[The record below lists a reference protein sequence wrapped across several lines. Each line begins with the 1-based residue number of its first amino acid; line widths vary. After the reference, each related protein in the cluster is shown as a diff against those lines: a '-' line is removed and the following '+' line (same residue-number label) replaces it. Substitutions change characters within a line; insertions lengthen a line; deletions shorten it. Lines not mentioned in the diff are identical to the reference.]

1 MSDILTAV
9 DIDERSSSISKEI
22 ESSTAKYIKS
32 RVVKELNKIRR
43 KYSEEGKEFDINEHK
58 QRLYNEIA
66 NDQDTNHYRQ
76 FLEEEIT
83 TKIENYSAIRSQI
96 DELNELH
103 FLSAEIERLEMQGK
117 MIKPFRDLV
126 QLSVKNIGRYNKYC
140 EVLNSKF
147 DEFIKSVR
155 ELPKLNFKKHYN
167 NLFSEE
173 DPLEILLAMRKLY
186 TISKDID
193 GLELYDMFNMMNNI
207 EMSNLLSDICFW
219 SKEDNL
225 INILNTQS
233 GKISSLFEK
242 KIISNRLLGILLR
255 NSTDRNNEINPPLP
269 LVTNNS
275 VTCYDSTYI
284 TTTTNNKM
292 YPTRTI
298 GELLFE
304 IINDDNKYIDKTE
317 RKQIYMTYDG
327 TRPFANEYYKWNG
340 LQVFDI
346 DLKEWI
352 ARGNNINKLRNK
364 LYESLQDFHWFLW
377 ICLSSSGKGI
387 HIYTKVAPP
396 HHIYLKDQDENNE
409 ISTFYYVVNYH
420 SKSSVIYDIIYDIRK
435 EFGFIDSDFIES
447 TEQSKYET
455 GFELKYLDNSVGRIT
470 SGIRLTYD
478 PNVMV
483 NPNFLDLPIGLN
495 LCQTAKGFDYKKD
508 IDNILLRKSTV
519 ADKFYERMQE
529 MLEAHNSVVK
539 APHKS
544 SINISEYV
552 LQGYDISKYK
562 EMPLSMI
569 KYRVRYE
576 VCNTLADM
584 FGKDGLQLAHMV
596 LRSEECKNV
605 NEINAFYSSAI
616 RNHKKAS
623 KFGLDILQQCGVVKS
638 VDKEFNEELV
648 DKYKLFL
655 KKQIEKSIK
664 LDDVD
669 YDIRLKD
676 NEFIGHREKEVLSKL
691 RSDKINL
698 IYAAPS
704 VGKCFAKDTPILM
717 FDGSI
722 KMVQDIQVGDLL
734 MGPDSK
740 PRRVLSLAR
749 GREQMLKVI
758 PKRFG
763 EPFITNRSHIHSMIM
778 SGDWRYNLTEHGPKI
793 PSDDIIYDLTYDDY
807 LCSGGHK
814 IEKLKMFR
822 VGVEFPHKEHKLSS
836 YFLGLWL
843 GDGCSR
849 NQGITV
855 GIQDLKETR
864 AFLEG
869 YAKKLGMEVH
879 EHIDKKN
886 INVSILFINKSGV
899 NKHNK
904 FYENYILS
912 CLREYD
918 LIMNKH
924 IPQEYLTADRKSRLY
939 LMAGLID
946 SDGYLQ
952 RDSIGF
958 VNKSEKLVDD
968 VCYLARSLGYGASK
982 HPKVVNGTTYWRMSI
997 SGDFSD
1003 LPLRIK
1009 RKKPTQKTKM
1019 NPLVTGFDFELLPED
1034 DYYGFVIDGDKR
1046 FLLGDFTVTHNTEFV
1061 KDLARQKRVML
1072 VLPFISVIK
1081 NKIESD
1087 ETIMELFDCYYD
1099 NKDISKIEHGINAV
1113 TTFDKFSRA
1122 SYEKIS
1128 RMFDYI
1134 VIDEEHLLFNSQY
1147 RINTTSNAVKKLRQL
1162 LYISSNDPF
1171 AAKII
1176 LMTGTPTGSEF
1187 FFKNNGNFIRIYKKL
1202 MKKTMEFH
1210 ICDDILDT
1218 TTRLAYKV
1226 YQLIEQDHKIII
1238 PTNKGDIY
1246 TEKMI
1251 GMVRHLLQRE
1261 VKYGYYKRSNN
1272 EQEIVSKIN
1281 NENTVG
1287 DYEIVF
1293 CSNYLSVGIDINDT
1307 AKPFAVLYCGNW
1319 SGFEIEQFN
1328 SRIRRQDIKSYYFVK
1343 TIDNAGHF
1351 DELLYEEPKFQLRL
1365 TKEDI
1370 ANFKDDKAVAEK
1382 KQEFIAQYDPV
1393 LHTIT
1398 TPGFSTISGQ
1408 IRFNQEEY
1416 ELTNFENKYSE
1427 CYQHPL
1433 RVASTLAK
1441 YGYEIKVSTQFDGLD
1456 ADLQH
1461 ELKQVGI
1468 DSAKEEKM
1476 LKNDLLIGTFKDLIN
1491 INKYVSEETALEFNN
1506 TIEYII
1512 KNSFSVVEDR
1522 DMMDCYVKVV
1532 FNPFAQP
1539 EKVFVRSKVALDKML
1554 RPAHYLVQRYS
1565 TNKCMDIID
1574 QYIDTKGLL
1583 RKKNFMRAINLLKLV
1598 EAHGN
1603 NELSAGVEKC
1613 IEEIY
1618 DYVDK
1623 FVIDSNLKVSY
1634 SSHMNFLDN
1643 LTNNYIS
1650 YLGLTIR
1657 TRYGFDKLRDSV
1669 VEIFRDIAV
1678 TERSGK
1684 DVKFRYNKLP
1694 DQDSYNIINRRSVD
1708 ILIEKMFA
1716 ITNDIVTES
1725 RINPKERH
1733 IELETQSF

>member
-304 IINDDNKYIDKTE
+304 IINDDNKYIDKTQ

-529 MLEAHNSVVK
+529 MLEAHNSVEK

-676 NEFIGHREKEVLSKL
+676 DEYIGHREKEVLSKL

-698 IYAAPS
+698 IYAAPAL
-704 VGKCFAKDTPILM
+704 GKT
-717 FDGSI
+717 
-722 KMVQDIQVGDLL
+722 Q
-734 MGPDSK
+734 
-740 PRRVLSLAR
+740 
-749 GREQMLKVI
+749 
-758 PKRFG
+758 
-763 EPFITNRSHIHSMIM
+763 FI
-778 SGDWRYNLTEHGPKI
+778 
-793 PSDDIIYDLTYDDY
+793 
-807 LCSGGHK
+807 
-814 IEKLKMFR
+814 
-822 VGVEFPHKEHKLSS
+822 
-836 YFLGLWL
+836 
-843 GDGCSR
+843 
-849 NQGITV
+849 
-855 GIQDLKETR
+855 
-864 AFLEG
+864 
-869 YAKKLGMEVH
+869 
-879 EHIDKKN
+879 
-886 INVSILFINKSGV
+886 
-899 NKHNK
+899 
-904 FYENYILS
+904 
-912 CLREYD
+912 
-918 LIMNKH
+918 
-924 IPQEYLTADRKSRLY
+924 
-939 LMAGLID
+939 
-946 SDGYLQ
+946 
-952 RDSIGF
+952 
-958 VNKSEKLVDD
+958 
-968 VCYLARSLGYGASK
+968 
-982 HPKVVNGTTYWRMSI
+982 
-997 SGDFSD
+997 
-1003 LPLRIK
+1003 
-1009 RKKPTQKTKM
+1009 
-1019 NPLVTGFDFELLPED
+1019 
-1034 DYYGFVIDGDKR
+1034 
-1046 FLLGDFTVTHNTEFV
+1046 
-1061 KDLARQKRVML
+1061 KDLARKKRVML

-1081 NKIESD
+1081 NKIETD

-1441 YGYEIKVSTQFDGLD
+1441 YGYEIVVSTQFDGLD

>member
-304 IINDDNKYIDKTE
+304 IINDDNKYIDKTQ

-529 MLEAHNSVVK
+529 MLEAHNSVEK

-664 LDDVD
+664 LDDID

-676 NEFIGHREKEVLSKL
+676 DEYIGHKEKEVLSKL

-698 IYAAPS
+698 IYAAPAL
-704 VGKCFAKDTPILM
+704 GKT
-717 FDGSI
+717 
-722 KMVQDIQVGDLL
+722 Q
-734 MGPDSK
+734 
-740 PRRVLSLAR
+740 
-749 GREQMLKVI
+749 
-758 PKRFG
+758 
-763 EPFITNRSHIHSMIM
+763 FI
-778 SGDWRYNLTEHGPKI
+778 
-793 PSDDIIYDLTYDDY
+793 
-807 LCSGGHK
+807 
-814 IEKLKMFR
+814 
-822 VGVEFPHKEHKLSS
+822 
-836 YFLGLWL
+836 
-843 GDGCSR
+843 
-849 NQGITV
+849 
-855 GIQDLKETR
+855 
-864 AFLEG
+864 
-869 YAKKLGMEVH
+869 
-879 EHIDKKN
+879 
-886 INVSILFINKSGV
+886 
-899 NKHNK
+899 
-904 FYENYILS
+904 
-912 CLREYD
+912 
-918 LIMNKH
+918 
-924 IPQEYLTADRKSRLY
+924 
-939 LMAGLID
+939 
-946 SDGYLQ
+946 
-952 RDSIGF
+952 
-958 VNKSEKLVDD
+958 
-968 VCYLARSLGYGASK
+968 
-982 HPKVVNGTTYWRMSI
+982 
-997 SGDFSD
+997 
-1003 LPLRIK
+1003 
-1009 RKKPTQKTKM
+1009 
-1019 NPLVTGFDFELLPED
+1019 
-1034 DYYGFVIDGDKR
+1034 
-1046 FLLGDFTVTHNTEFV
+1046 
-1061 KDLARQKRVML
+1061 KDLARKKRVML

-1081 NKIESD
+1081 NKIETD

-1441 YGYEIKVSTQFDGLD
+1441 YGYEIVVSTQFDGLD

>member
-529 MLEAHNSVVK
+529 MLEAHNSVEK

-664 LDDVD
+664 LDDID

-676 NEFIGHREKEVLSKL
+676 DEYIGHKEKEVLSKL

-698 IYAAPS
+698 IYAAPAL
-704 VGKCFAKDTPILM
+704 GKT
-717 FDGSI
+717 
-722 KMVQDIQVGDLL
+722 Q
-734 MGPDSK
+734 
-740 PRRVLSLAR
+740 
-749 GREQMLKVI
+749 
-758 PKRFG
+758 
-763 EPFITNRSHIHSMIM
+763 FI
-778 SGDWRYNLTEHGPKI
+778 
-793 PSDDIIYDLTYDDY
+793 
-807 LCSGGHK
+807 
-814 IEKLKMFR
+814 
-822 VGVEFPHKEHKLSS
+822 
-836 YFLGLWL
+836 
-843 GDGCSR
+843 
-849 NQGITV
+849 
-855 GIQDLKETR
+855 
-864 AFLEG
+864 
-869 YAKKLGMEVH
+869 
-879 EHIDKKN
+879 
-886 INVSILFINKSGV
+886 
-899 NKHNK
+899 
-904 FYENYILS
+904 
-912 CLREYD
+912 
-918 LIMNKH
+918 
-924 IPQEYLTADRKSRLY
+924 
-939 LMAGLID
+939 
-946 SDGYLQ
+946 
-952 RDSIGF
+952 
-958 VNKSEKLVDD
+958 
-968 VCYLARSLGYGASK
+968 
-982 HPKVVNGTTYWRMSI
+982 
-997 SGDFSD
+997 
-1003 LPLRIK
+1003 
-1009 RKKPTQKTKM
+1009 
-1019 NPLVTGFDFELLPED
+1019 
-1034 DYYGFVIDGDKR
+1034 
-1046 FLLGDFTVTHNTEFV
+1046 
-1061 KDLARQKRVML
+1061 KDLARKKRVML

-1081 NKIESD
+1081 NKIETD

-1441 YGYEIKVSTQFDGLD
+1441 YGYEIVVSTQFDGLD

-1574 QYIDTKGLL
+1574 QYIDTNGLL

>member
-304 IINDDNKYIDKTE
+304 IINEDNKYIDKTE

-529 MLEAHNSVVK
+529 MLEAHNSVEK

-704 VGKCFAKDTPILM
+704 VGK
-717 FDGSI
+717 
-722 KMVQDIQVGDLL
+722 
-734 MGPDSK
+734 
-740 PRRVLSLAR
+740 
-749 GREQMLKVI
+749 
-758 PKRFG
+758 
-763 EPFITNRSHIHSMIM
+763 
-778 SGDWRYNLTEHGPKI
+778 
-793 PSDDIIYDLTYDDY
+793 
-807 LCSGGHK
+807 
-814 IEKLKMFR
+814 
-822 VGVEFPHKEHKLSS
+822 
-836 YFLGLWL
+836 
-843 GDGCSR
+843 
-849 NQGITV
+849 
-855 GIQDLKETR
+855 
-864 AFLEG
+864 
-869 YAKKLGMEVH
+869 
-879 EHIDKKN
+879 
-886 INVSILFINKSGV
+886 
-899 NKHNK
+899 
-904 FYENYILS
+904 
-912 CLREYD
+912 
-918 LIMNKH
+918 
-924 IPQEYLTADRKSRLY
+924 
-939 LMAGLID
+939 
-946 SDGYLQ
+946 
-952 RDSIGF
+952 
-958 VNKSEKLVDD
+958 
-968 VCYLARSLGYGASK
+968 
-982 HPKVVNGTTYWRMSI
+982 
-997 SGDFSD
+997 
-1003 LPLRIK
+1003 
-1009 RKKPTQKTKM
+1009 
-1019 NPLVTGFDFELLPED
+1019 
-1034 DYYGFVIDGDKR
+1034 
-1046 FLLGDFTVTHNTEFV
+1046 TEFV

-1081 NKIESD
+1081 NKIETD

>member
-103 FLSAEIERLEMQGK
+103 FLSAEIERLDMQGK

-529 MLEAHNSVVK
+529 MLEAHNSVEK

-669 YDIRLKD
+669 YDIKLKD
-676 NEFIGHREKEVLSKL
+676 DEYIGHKEKEVLSKL

-704 VGKCFAKDTPILM
+704 VGK
-717 FDGSI
+717 
-722 KMVQDIQVGDLL
+722 
-734 MGPDSK
+734 
-740 PRRVLSLAR
+740 
-749 GREQMLKVI
+749 
-758 PKRFG
+758 
-763 EPFITNRSHIHSMIM
+763 
-778 SGDWRYNLTEHGPKI
+778 
-793 PSDDIIYDLTYDDY
+793 
-807 LCSGGHK
+807 
-814 IEKLKMFR
+814 
-822 VGVEFPHKEHKLSS
+822 
-836 YFLGLWL
+836 
-843 GDGCSR
+843 
-849 NQGITV
+849 
-855 GIQDLKETR
+855 
-864 AFLEG
+864 
-869 YAKKLGMEVH
+869 
-879 EHIDKKN
+879 
-886 INVSILFINKSGV
+886 
-899 NKHNK
+899 
-904 FYENYILS
+904 
-912 CLREYD
+912 
-918 LIMNKH
+918 
-924 IPQEYLTADRKSRLY
+924 
-939 LMAGLID
+939 
-946 SDGYLQ
+946 
-952 RDSIGF
+952 
-958 VNKSEKLVDD
+958 
-968 VCYLARSLGYGASK
+968 
-982 HPKVVNGTTYWRMSI
+982 
-997 SGDFSD
+997 
-1003 LPLRIK
+1003 
-1009 RKKPTQKTKM
+1009 
-1019 NPLVTGFDFELLPED
+1019 
-1034 DYYGFVIDGDKR
+1034 
-1046 FLLGDFTVTHNTEFV
+1046 TEFV
-1061 KDLARQKRVML
+1061 KDLARKKRVML

-1081 NKIESD
+1081 NKIETD

-1441 YGYEIKVSTQFDGLD
+1441 YGYEIVVSTQFDGLD

-1554 RPAHYLVQRYS
+1554 HPAHYLVQRYS

>member
-103 FLSAEIERLEMQGK
+103 FLSAEIERLDMQGK
-117 MIKPFRDLV
+117 MIKPFKDLV

-147 DEFIKSVR
+147 DEFIQSVKD
-155 ELPKLNFKKHYN
+155 LPKLNFKKHYN
-167 NLFSEE
+167 NLFSED

-219 SKEDNL
+219 SKQDNL

-233 GKISSLFEK
+233 GKISSMFEK

-304 IINDDNKYIDKTE
+304 IINEDNKYIDKTE

-529 MLEAHNSVVK
+529 MLEAHNSVEK
-539 APHKS
+539 TPHKS

-676 NEFIGHREKEVLSKL
+676 DEYIGHKEKEVLSKL

-704 VGKCFAKDTPILM
+704 VGK
-717 FDGSI
+717 
-722 KMVQDIQVGDLL
+722 
-734 MGPDSK
+734 
-740 PRRVLSLAR
+740 
-749 GREQMLKVI
+749 
-758 PKRFG
+758 
-763 EPFITNRSHIHSMIM
+763 
-778 SGDWRYNLTEHGPKI
+778 
-793 PSDDIIYDLTYDDY
+793 
-807 LCSGGHK
+807 
-814 IEKLKMFR
+814 
-822 VGVEFPHKEHKLSS
+822 
-836 YFLGLWL
+836 
-843 GDGCSR
+843 
-849 NQGITV
+849 
-855 GIQDLKETR
+855 
-864 AFLEG
+864 
-869 YAKKLGMEVH
+869 
-879 EHIDKKN
+879 
-886 INVSILFINKSGV
+886 
-899 NKHNK
+899 
-904 FYENYILS
+904 
-912 CLREYD
+912 
-918 LIMNKH
+918 
-924 IPQEYLTADRKSRLY
+924 
-939 LMAGLID
+939 
-946 SDGYLQ
+946 
-952 RDSIGF
+952 
-958 VNKSEKLVDD
+958 
-968 VCYLARSLGYGASK
+968 
-982 HPKVVNGTTYWRMSI
+982 
-997 SGDFSD
+997 
-1003 LPLRIK
+1003 
-1009 RKKPTQKTKM
+1009 
-1019 NPLVTGFDFELLPED
+1019 
-1034 DYYGFVIDGDKR
+1034 
-1046 FLLGDFTVTHNTEFV
+1046 TEFV
-1061 KDLARQKRVML
+1061 KDLARKKRVML

-1081 NKIESD
+1081 NKIETD

-1226 YQLIEQDHKIII
+1226 YQLIEEGHKIII

-1272 EQEIVSKIN
+1272 EQDIVSKIN

-1441 YGYEIKVSTQFDGLD
+1441 YGYEIVVSTQFDGLD

-1512 KNSFSVVEDR
+1512 KNSFSVIEDR

>member
-117 MIKPFRDLV
+117 MIKPFKDLV

-186 TISKDID
+186 SISKDID

-219 SKEDNL
+219 SKQDNL

-529 MLEAHNSVVK
+529 MLEAHNSVEK

-676 NEFIGHREKEVLSKL
+676 NEYIGHREKEVLSKL

-698 IYAAPS
+698 IYAQPS
-704 VGKCFAKDTPILM
+704 VGK
-717 FDGSI
+717 
-722 KMVQDIQVGDLL
+722 
-734 MGPDSK
+734 
-740 PRRVLSLAR
+740 
-749 GREQMLKVI
+749 
-758 PKRFG
+758 
-763 EPFITNRSHIHSMIM
+763 
-778 SGDWRYNLTEHGPKI
+778 
-793 PSDDIIYDLTYDDY
+793 
-807 LCSGGHK
+807 
-814 IEKLKMFR
+814 
-822 VGVEFPHKEHKLSS
+822 
-836 YFLGLWL
+836 
-843 GDGCSR
+843 
-849 NQGITV
+849 
-855 GIQDLKETR
+855 
-864 AFLEG
+864 
-869 YAKKLGMEVH
+869 
-879 EHIDKKN
+879 
-886 INVSILFINKSGV
+886 
-899 NKHNK
+899 
-904 FYENYILS
+904 
-912 CLREYD
+912 
-918 LIMNKH
+918 
-924 IPQEYLTADRKSRLY
+924 
-939 LMAGLID
+939 
-946 SDGYLQ
+946 
-952 RDSIGF
+952 
-958 VNKSEKLVDD
+958 
-968 VCYLARSLGYGASK
+968 
-982 HPKVVNGTTYWRMSI
+982 
-997 SGDFSD
+997 
-1003 LPLRIK
+1003 
-1009 RKKPTQKTKM
+1009 
-1019 NPLVTGFDFELLPED
+1019 
-1034 DYYGFVIDGDKR
+1034 
-1046 FLLGDFTVTHNTEFV
+1046 TEFV

-1113 TTFDKFSRA
+1113 TTFDKFSRS

-1441 YGYEIKVSTQFDGLD
+1441 YGYEIVVSTQFDGLD

-1491 INKYVSEETALEFNN
+1491 INKYISEETALEFNN

-1684 DVKFRYNKLP
+1684 DVKFKYNKLP

>member
-1 MSDILTAV
+1 M
-9 DIDERSSSISKEI
+9 
-22 ESSTAKYIKS
+22 
-32 RVVKELNKIRR
+32 
-43 KYSEEGKEFDINEHK
+43 
-58 QRLYNEIA
+58 
-66 NDQDTNHYRQ
+66 
-76 FLEEEIT
+76 
-83 TKIENYSAIRSQI
+83 
-96 DELNELH
+96 
-103 FLSAEIERLEMQGK
+103 
-117 MIKPFRDLV
+117 
-126 QLSVKNIGRYNKYC
+126 
-140 EVLNSKF
+140 
-147 DEFIKSVR
+147 
-155 ELPKLNFKKHYN
+155 
-167 NLFSEE
+167 
-173 DPLEILLAMRKLY
+173 
-186 TISKDID
+186 
-193 GLELYDMFNMMNNI
+193 
-207 EMSNLLSDICFW
+207 
-219 SKEDNL
+219 
-225 INILNTQS
+225 
-233 GKISSLFEK
+233 
-242 KIISNRLLGILLR
+242 
-255 NSTDRNNEINPPLP
+255 
-269 LVTNNS
+269 
-275 VTCYDSTYI
+275 
-284 TTTTNNKM
+284 
-292 YPTRTI
+292 
-298 GELLFE
+298 
-304 IINDDNKYIDKTE
+304 
-317 RKQIYMTYDG
+317 
-327 TRPFANEYYKWNG
+327 
-340 LQVFDI
+340 
-346 DLKEWI
+346 
-352 ARGNNINKLRNK
+352 
-364 LYESLQDFHWFLW
+364 
-377 ICLSSSGKGI
+377 
-387 HIYTKVAPP
+387 
-396 HHIYLKDQDENNE
+396 
-409 ISTFYYVVNYH
+409 
-420 SKSSVIYDIIYDIRK
+420 
-435 EFGFIDSDFIES
+435 
-447 TEQSKYET
+447 
-455 GFELKYLDNSVGRIT
+455 
-470 SGIRLTYD
+470 
-478 PNVMV
+478 
-483 NPNFLDLPIGLN
+483 
-495 LCQTAKGFDYKKD
+495 
-508 IDNILLRKSTV
+508 
-519 ADKFYERMQE
+519 
-529 MLEAHNSVVK
+529 
-539 APHKS
+539 
-544 SINISEYV
+544 
-552 LQGYDISKYK
+552 
-562 EMPLSMI
+562 
-569 KYRVRYE
+569 
-576 VCNTLADM
+576 
-584 FGKDGLQLAHMV
+584 
-596 LRSEECKNV
+596 
-605 NEINAFYSSAI
+605 
-616 RNHKKAS
+616 
-623 KFGLDILQQCGVVKS
+623 
-638 VDKEFNEELV
+638 
-648 DKYKLFL
+648 
-655 KKQIEKSIK
+655 
-664 LDDVD
+664 
-669 YDIRLKD
+669 
-676 NEFIGHREKEVLSKL
+676 

-698 IYAAPS
+698 IYAQPS
-704 VGKCFAKDTPILM
+704 VGK
-717 FDGSI
+717 
-722 KMVQDIQVGDLL
+722 
-734 MGPDSK
+734 
-740 PRRVLSLAR
+740 
-749 GREQMLKVI
+749 
-758 PKRFG
+758 
-763 EPFITNRSHIHSMIM
+763 
-778 SGDWRYNLTEHGPKI
+778 
-793 PSDDIIYDLTYDDY
+793 
-807 LCSGGHK
+807 
-814 IEKLKMFR
+814 
-822 VGVEFPHKEHKLSS
+822 
-836 YFLGLWL
+836 
-843 GDGCSR
+843 
-849 NQGITV
+849 
-855 GIQDLKETR
+855 
-864 AFLEG
+864 
-869 YAKKLGMEVH
+869 
-879 EHIDKKN
+879 
-886 INVSILFINKSGV
+886 
-899 NKHNK
+899 
-904 FYENYILS
+904 
-912 CLREYD
+912 
-918 LIMNKH
+918 
-924 IPQEYLTADRKSRLY
+924 
-939 LMAGLID
+939 
-946 SDGYLQ
+946 
-952 RDSIGF
+952 
-958 VNKSEKLVDD
+958 
-968 VCYLARSLGYGASK
+968 
-982 HPKVVNGTTYWRMSI
+982 
-997 SGDFSD
+997 
-1003 LPLRIK
+1003 
-1009 RKKPTQKTKM
+1009 
-1019 NPLVTGFDFELLPED
+1019 
-1034 DYYGFVIDGDKR
+1034 
-1046 FLLGDFTVTHNTEFV
+1046 TEFV

-1441 YGYEIKVSTQFDGLD
+1441 YGYEIVVSTQFDGLD

-1512 KNSFSVVEDR
+1512 KNSFSVIEDR

>member
-304 IINDDNKYIDKTE
+304 IINDDNKYIDKTQ

-519 ADKFYERMQE
+519 ADKFYERMEE
-529 MLEAHNSVVK
+529 MLEAHNSVEK

-669 YDIRLKD
+669 YDIKLKD
-676 NEFIGHREKEVLSKL
+676 DEYIGHKEKEVLSKL

-704 VGKCFAKDTPILM
+704 VGK
-717 FDGSI
+717 
-722 KMVQDIQVGDLL
+722 
-734 MGPDSK
+734 
-740 PRRVLSLAR
+740 
-749 GREQMLKVI
+749 
-758 PKRFG
+758 
-763 EPFITNRSHIHSMIM
+763 
-778 SGDWRYNLTEHGPKI
+778 
-793 PSDDIIYDLTYDDY
+793 
-807 LCSGGHK
+807 
-814 IEKLKMFR
+814 
-822 VGVEFPHKEHKLSS
+822 
-836 YFLGLWL
+836 
-843 GDGCSR
+843 
-849 NQGITV
+849 
-855 GIQDLKETR
+855 
-864 AFLEG
+864 
-869 YAKKLGMEVH
+869 
-879 EHIDKKN
+879 
-886 INVSILFINKSGV
+886 
-899 NKHNK
+899 
-904 FYENYILS
+904 
-912 CLREYD
+912 
-918 LIMNKH
+918 
-924 IPQEYLTADRKSRLY
+924 
-939 LMAGLID
+939 
-946 SDGYLQ
+946 
-952 RDSIGF
+952 
-958 VNKSEKLVDD
+958 
-968 VCYLARSLGYGASK
+968 
-982 HPKVVNGTTYWRMSI
+982 
-997 SGDFSD
+997 
-1003 LPLRIK
+1003 
-1009 RKKPTQKTKM
+1009 
-1019 NPLVTGFDFELLPED
+1019 
-1034 DYYGFVIDGDKR
+1034 
-1046 FLLGDFTVTHNTEFV
+1046 TEFV
-1061 KDLARQKRVML
+1061 KDLARKKRVML

-1081 NKIESD
+1081 NKIETD

-1441 YGYEIKVSTQFDGLD
+1441 YGYEIVVSTQFDGLD